1 MFLSK
6 LHSKRYESNTNV
18 KFYDFI
24 IKVLAEFEVAGVII
38 CTGPGALVVGDVCTC
53 PLTWTIFN
61 ADIGGCECIAMNGE
75 EETGLAFNA
84 DIGQCACGAIVENVF
99 VPKPFEFINERGL
112 CRSFQVYH
120 SFILQFLAVYKEKG
134 FHIMIH
140 SLNIFRV
147 ILDFRFLVVA
157 LNVIVLINDR
167 VMNL

>member
-1 MFLSK
+1 M
-6 LHSKRYESNTNV
+6 NV

-24 IKVLAEFEVAGVII
+24 IKVLAEFKVAGVII

-99 VPKPFEFINERGL
+99 VEKPFEFINDRGL

-134 FHIMIH
+134 F
-140 SLNIFRV
+140 SCNISRV
-147 ILDFRFLVVA
+147 VFNFLFFVGAVKPR
-157 LNVIVLINDR
+157 IRRQEQVL
-167 VMNL
+167 